1 MFIFD
6 KISSLYGDISFHLD
20 TTGVLVKKFHVLLI
34 LFILTAFSSCM
45 SSPASP
51 PEWKM
56 EKDGIVL
63 NLKADGRLNEAGGKA
78 CTLYFVV
85 YQLINPNGFN
95 QLSQDMPGLSKLLE
109 SKIFDS
115 GVASVRSMVVY
126 PGSNTTYRID
136 RAEGAMYVGIVA
148 GYNIMAKERMTR
160 MFEVPVYV
168 KYQNMFKTS
177 KKLVPGKLE
186 INMVLGPQQIEDA
199 KGKK

>member
-1 MFIFD
+1 M
-6 KISSLYGDISFHLD
+6 
-20 TTGVLVKKFHVLLI
+20 KKRYVLLI
-34 LFILTAFSSCM
+34 LFIISACSSCM
-45 SSPASP
+45 SAPASP

-56 EKDGIVL
+56 EKEGVVL
-63 NLKADGRLNEAGGKA
+63 NLKADGHLNEAGGKP

-95 QLSQDMPGLSKLLE
+95 QLSQDMAGLSRLLE

-115 GVASVRSMVVY
+115 SVASVRSMVVY
-126 PGSNTTYRID
+126 PGSDMTYKID

-160 MFEVPVYV
+160 LYEVPVYV
-168 KYQNMFKTS
+168 KNQNIFRTS

-186 INMVLGPQQIEDA
+186 MNVVLGPQQIVDG
-199 KGKK
+199 KGIK